1 MQTTDRAILNW
12 QTFNIGAQAKVEFH
26 QPDAHAAVLNRVLT
40 SDPSGIYGA
49 LRSNGQVF
57 LVNPSGIVFGKGASV
72 NVGSLVAST
81 MSIGD
86 RDFLNGTY
94 HFNRNGSIA
103 GIVNHGN
110 IVAADGG
117 CVALFAPE
125 VTSDGLISARLG
137 SVMLASGEAITLG
150 MGRDDLY
157 SIAVDPSKVASAI
170 ENRGMIQADG
180 GHVLMQASTAGEL
193 LGSVIN
199 NGGTVQARTA
209 ENRNGTIVLLGDMES
224 GSVQVSGTLDAS
236 APDGGDGGFIETSA
250 AHVRIDDGTKV
261 TTLATNGKAGTWLID
276 PHDFTIASDRTGS
289 VTGGTPA
296 GDISGTTLQNAL
308 AAGNVTILSSQGS
321 TASGSGD
328 INVNDNVTWWNNT
341 LTLIAARNININAV
355 LSVRDSNPGAAID
368 ASDARIVMN
377 TATAN
382 GSDTAV
388 SGGTVLVGLT
398 SSGFTGRVDFDR
410 SGTAVLTINSAGYN
424 IINSRSALQGMVSGN
439 SNVRYVLGSNISADS
454 FTPIGT
460 NSTPFK
466 GVLDGLGHTI
476 DNLTVN
482 TSTDNVGLFGVTNS
496 ASIRNIGITNVNLQG
511 GNKVGAVVGYAQ
523 STSILNSWSSGIIHL
538 NYSYA
543 GGLVG
548 SATNTVIEKSYST
561 AAVSS
566 SDPADL
572 FTYYTGGLVGY
583 MQANSSIR
591 QSYSS
596 GNTTGGI
603 SVGGIAGYMIDS
615 TITSTYS
622 NADEILGT
630 KTTGGI
636 VGNMQSSSISDSE
649 FRGNKVTQRD
659 TQYASDCGGLVGYA
673 ETSTISQS
681 TSKGIVY
688 GKGSSN
694 GGL

>member
-1 MQTTDRAILNW
+1 MMKLLDIKRARRGRKRAIAKAIAFAAYAIIWKTADVSAGNVVLPGELPAGEQLVAGQATVTRSGSSMDIVQTTDRAILNW

-103 GIVNHGN
+103 GIVNHAN

-276 PHDFTIASDRTGS
+276 PHDFTIATGA
-289 VTGGTPA
+289 T
-296 GDISGTTLQNAL
+296 GDISGATLQTAL
-308 AAGNVTILSSQGS
+308 TAGNVTILSSQGS
-321 TASGSGD
+321 TASGFGD

-341 LTLIAARNININAV
+341 LTLTAARNININAV
-355 LSVRDSNPGAAID
+355 LSVRDSNPGDAID
-368 ASDARIVMN
+368 PSDARLVMN

-382 GSDTAV
+382 GSDAAV

-398 SSGFTGRVDFDR
+398 SSGFNGRVDFDR
-410 SGTAVLTINSAGYN
+410 SGT
-424 IINSRSALQGMVSGN
+424 
-439 SNVRYVLGSNISADS
+439 
-454 FTPIGT
+454 
-460 NSTPFK
+460 
-466 GVLDGLGHTI
+466 
-476 DNLTVN
+476 
-482 TSTDNVGLFGVTNS
+482 
-496 ASIRNIGITNVNLQG
+496 
-511 GNKVGAVVGYAQ
+511 
-523 STSILNSWSSGIIHL
+523 
-538 NYSYA
+538 
-543 GGLVG
+543 
-548 SATNTVIEKSYST
+548 
-561 AAVSS
+561 
-566 SDPADL
+566 
-572 FTYYTGGLVGY
+572 
-583 MQANSSIR
+583 
-591 QSYSS
+591 
-596 GNTTGGI
+596 
-603 SVGGIAGYMIDS
+603 
-615 TITSTYS
+615 
-622 NADEILGT
+622 
-630 KTTGGI
+630 
-636 VGNMQSSSISDSE
+636 
-649 FRGNKVTQRD
+649 
-659 TQYASDCGGLVGYA
+659 
-673 ETSTISQS
+673 
-681 TSKGIVY
+681 
-688 GKGSSN
+688 
-694 GGL
+694 